1 MTRNELEIIE
11 DHYEEQL
18 REDRRRINQF
28 THERM
33 VRQDKDKLQMRLED
47 LYKEYLDSEE
57 CRFMRFSQLE
67 DLRKFYVYI
76 LKNL

>member
-33 VRQDKDKLQMRLED
+33 VRQDKDKLQKRLED
-47 LYKEYLDSEE
+47 LLKEYLDSEE

>member
-33 VRQDKDKLQMRLED
+33 VRQDKDKLQKRLDD
-47 LYKEYLDSEE
+47 LFKEYLDSEE

>member
-1 MTRNELEIIE
+1 MIRNELEIIE

-28 THERM
+28 THATM
-33 VRQDKDKLQMRLED
+33 VRQDKDKLQKRLED
-47 LYKEYLDSEE
+47 LFKEYLDSEE

>member
-33 VRQDKDKLQMRLED
+33 VRQDKDKLQKRLED
-47 LYKEYLDSEE
+47 LFKEYLDSEE
-57 CRFMRFSQLE
+57 CSSMRLSQLE

>member
-33 VRQDKDKLQMRLED
+33 VRQDKDKLQKRLED
-47 LYKEYLDSEE
+47 LFKEYLDSEE
-57 CRFMRFSQLE
+57 CRIMRFSQLE

>member
-33 VRQDKDKLQMRLED
+33 VRQDKDKLQKRLDD
-47 LYKEYLDSEE
+47 LFKEYLDGEE
-57 CRFMRFSQLE
+57 CRVMRFSQLE

>member
-33 VRQDKDKLQMRLED
+33 VRQDKDKLQKRLDD
-47 LYKEYLDSEE
+47 LFKEYLDSEE
-57 CRFMRFSQLE
+57 CRFMRFAQLE